1 VDPPIE
7 RTAADGR
14 MDEASGRV
22 TTNGTGDR
30 NARAARCRRIGS
42 RHCRRVV
49 R

>member
-42 RHCRRVV
+42 RLSTSAEN
-49 R
+49 